1 MSATTMVKAFQ
12 LIVEMTIMVL
22 MILIPTNRG
31 DDNNGVD
38 DYDNKVFV
46 NHN

>member
-1 MSATTMVKAFQ
+1 MSATTMVKVFQ

-38 DYDNKVFV
+38 DYDNKYVCV
-46 NHN
+46 P